1 MNEIINIIEGEMGN
15 ATTQHTASDH
25 SFQLSLLVIATI
37 LVSLM
42 EWVY

>member
-1 MNEIINIIEGEMGN
+1 MKEIFNIIENEMSSDEK
-15 ATTQHTASDH
+15 TYTSSDH